1 MKITARFATL
11 LILALATT
19 PSWSLTQ
26 IFLDP
31 VVPIS
36 PELKG
41 MGGVSTANAEGWQAL
56 FVNPAAFATPTNS
69 VTFGSLGVTGFLPLT
84 AINQALAIHNSW
96 GVPDY
101 TNPSDP
107 MTNLINSFL
116 TNYGVGGEMT
126 LGGGWVGSNFG
137 AGLLFD
143 TRSFAKGTS
152 LLGTQDALEETIE
165 AVIGG
170 AVPFD
175 VGLGTVKVGASVRPQ
190 QKMYSVIAATD
201 VIDSLKGNL
210 SGLLDS
216 TINAG
221 YALGWDVGAR
231 WDYAGFKTGLVIRDL
246 GSTLYNFNQYKFSDW
261 LGTAGF
267 STSGTNTSSVN
278 YRVPTVIG
286 VGGAWTPDLGAFNAV
301 IQPTVG
307 LDFQIPIK
315 DQFTQ
320 SSFWT
325 WTHVGGEAKFLK
337 FLSLRAGVN
346 EGYFTFGMGV
356 SVPYFDYNFAIYT
369 DELGR
374 YSGLTPRS
382 AVSMDWT
389 FHL

>member
-1 MKITARFATL
+1 MNTTARCATL
-11 LILALATT
+11 LILALASL
-19 PSWSLTQ
+19 PAWSLNQ
-26 IFLDP
+26 QFLDP

-56 FVNPAAFATPTNS
+56 FVNPAAFATPTPS
-69 VTFGSLGVTGFLPLT
+69 VTFGSLGVSGFLPLT
-84 AINQALAIHNSW
+84 AINQALAIHDSW

-116 TNYGVGGEMT
+116 TNYGVGGEAT
-126 LGGGWVGSNFG
+126 LGGGWVGKNFG
-137 AGLLFD
+137 VGLLFD
-143 TRSFAKGTS
+143 VRSFAKGTT
-152 LLGTQDALEETIE
+152 LLGTQDTLEQSAE

-170 AVPFD
+170 AIPFD
-175 VGLGTVKVGASVRPQ
+175 VGLGTLKVGASVRPQ
-190 QKMYSVIAATD
+190 QKGYSVVAATD
-201 VIDSLKGNL
+201 IIDSLKGSSSSLMN
-210 SGLLDS
+210 S

-221 YALGWDVGAR
+221 YGLGWDIGAR
-231 WDYAGFKTGLVIRDL
+231 WDYAGFKTGLAIRDL
-246 GSTLYNFNQYKFSDW
+246 GSTLYNFQQYTISDW
-261 LGTAGF
+261 LGSFGLAQG
-267 STSGTNTSSVN
+267 SNTSTTN
-278 YRVPTVIG
+278 YRVPTTIA
-286 VGGAWTPDLGAFNAV
+286 VGGAWSPDLGALLAV
-301 IQPTVG
+301 IEPTVG
-307 LDFQIPIK
+307 LDFQIPLK
-315 DQFTQ
+315 DQYTQ

-325 WTHVGGEAKFLK
+325 WTHVGGEVKFLK
-337 FLSLRAGVN
+337 FLSVRTGIN

-374 YSGLTPRS
+374 YAGLTPRS